1 MQGAGSCNL
10 IYVRALQSKG
20 IKSSTDKN
28 EGSMVEEQLLACLK
42 PGTQLYHVLVRL
54 SFAFI
59 SWFFNAK
66 TFLFSTSC
74 ELIGPIKAV
83 NSSSSSSRYIQQQ
96 MQMQTCIIIII
107 IT

>member
-42 PGTQLYHVLVRL
+42 PGTQLYHVPVRL

-83 NSSSSSSRYIQQQ
+83 NSSSSSRYIQQQ